1 MLVSQQGEVIV
12 QIEQNAEATAQDL
25 KHGNRNLSRAIDI
38 ARSTRAVSINPW
50 DLYNVAIH
58 TQSTR
63 VNRKNGAAL
72 LSVSSLLSSLLSW
85 FGGSP
90 LIIL

>member
-1 MLVSQQGEVIV
+1 MLVTQQGEVIV

-38 ARSTRAVSINPW
+38 ARSTRAVSIKQP
-50 DLYNVAIH
+50 LGIAIH
-58 TQSTR
+58 TKSTTC

-72 LSVSSLLSSLLSW
+72 LSVSSLLLSLLSW
-85 FGGSP
+85 FGGLP